1 MNLDESIEQIS
12 SMCPSFTYD
21 EIKSDLSVTNDVEL
35 TVNRLLDKSITNGI
49 DVKSAM
55 DFSSDDEELP
65 QLYKPSSLSVRA
77 TTNQTGPPKQASTN
91 KSSLQVSIIIDS
103 DEDVEVTGTH
113 GPSRGLGQ
121 VNHSMSDSS
130 EDEICLPSLRDRILS
145 NVSSSKSISSSETIT
160 SMKQNLSSE
169 NKCDKTALNH
179 LNSGSMHSKGL
190 ASNGYSSS
198 LACSEETVFSD
209 GSISTNNFDS
219 NMDSQSTVSLSQS
232 SGCSVGE
239 LTKKKR
245 TKEEIAVLKNEA
257 KMRKM
262 NNKKAREEK
271 ALSKELEKQRKE
283 QIRIAERER
292 KKQMGGSKDC
302 LQYLILMLDTRIV
315 NSGGHGVA
323 IFKACEALGIQ
334 YITKE
339 QTVPFSI
346 TWSRQVTSIN
356 VSREN
361 QVETVKSEQM
371 EEDVLVL
378 LPVADFV
385 NFVQNHKKCG
395 SELGGEPTLTN
406 YVQTV
411 KQHLPNSILSFVV
424 IGMEKYFRDQ
434 KTKVQRKHRAAVL
447 SSVRVTPCTD
457 SDQGSVHR
465 LDVEEAITDNQLQTD
480 VMVYLLE
487 TSDELAEFVRTFS
500 KAVAEKPAKKD
511 RLQTA
516 FFDDGVSTVK
526 VDKNGQGLLKVWKQ
540 QLLQF
545 KNISP
550 DIADAIVQ
558 AYPSPHLLMEA
569 YRKCNDSNEQE
580 KLLENIVVRRG
591 AGVLETSRRVGKEM
605 SRRFCTFVTSSNPNE
620 VIK

>member
-1 MNLDESIEQIS
+1 
-12 SMCPSFTYD
+12 
-21 EIKSDLSVTNDVEL
+21 
-35 TVNRLLDKSITNGI
+35 
-49 DVKSAM
+49 
-55 DFSSDDEELP
+55 
-65 QLYKPSSLSVRA
+65 
-77 TTNQTGPPKQASTN
+77 
-91 KSSLQVSIIIDS
+91 
-103 DEDVEVTGTH
+103 
-113 GPSRGLGQ
+113 
-121 VNHSMSDSS
+121 
-130 EDEICLPSLRDRILS
+130 
-145 NVSSSKSISSSETIT
+145 
-160 SMKQNLSSE
+160 
-169 NKCDKTALNH
+169 
-179 LNSGSMHSKGL
+179 
-190 ASNGYSSS
+190 
-198 LACSEETVFSD
+198 
-209 GSISTNNFDS
+209 
-219 NMDSQSTVSLSQS
+219 
-232 SGCSVGE
+232 
-239 LTKKKR
+239 
-245 TKEEIAVLKNEA
+245 
-257 KMRKM
+257 
-262 NNKKAREEK
+262 
-271 ALSKELEKQRKE
+271 
-283 QIRIAERER
+283 
-292 KKQMGGSKDC
+292 
-302 LQYLILMLDTRIV
+302 QYLILMLDTRIV

-487 TSDELAEFVRTFS
+487 TSEELSEFVRTFS

-526 VDKNGQGLLKVWKQ
+526 VDKNGQGLLRVWKQ

-580 KLLENIVVRRG
+580 KLIENIVVRRG

-605 SRRFCTFVTSSNPNE
+605 SRRICTFVTSSNANE

>member
-1 MNLDESIEQIS
+1 
-12 SMCPSFTYD
+12 
-21 EIKSDLSVTNDVEL
+21 
-35 TVNRLLDKSITNGI
+35 
-49 DVKSAM
+49 
-55 DFSSDDEELP
+55 
-65 QLYKPSSLSVRA
+65 
-77 TTNQTGPPKQASTN
+77 
-91 KSSLQVSIIIDS
+91 
-103 DEDVEVTGTH
+103 
-113 GPSRGLGQ
+113 
-121 VNHSMSDSS
+121 
-130 EDEICLPSLRDRILS
+130 
-145 NVSSSKSISSSETIT
+145 
-160 SMKQNLSSE
+160 
-169 NKCDKTALNH
+169 
-179 LNSGSMHSKGL
+179 
-190 ASNGYSSS
+190 
-198 LACSEETVFSD
+198 
-209 GSISTNNFDS
+209 
-219 NMDSQSTVSLSQS
+219 
-232 SGCSVGE
+232 
-239 LTKKKR
+239 
-245 TKEEIAVLKNEA
+245 
-257 KMRKM
+257 MRKM

-271 ALSKELEKQRKE
+271 ALSKELERQRKE

-339 QTVPFSI
+339 QPVPFSI
-346 TWSRQVTSIN
+346 TWNREVTSIN

-371 EEDVLVL
+371 EKDVLVL

-385 NFVQNHKKCG
+385 NFVQNHKKFSSG
-395 SELGGEPTLTN
+395 IGEGPTLTD
-406 YVQTV
+406 YVHTV

-447 SSVRVTPCTD
+447 SSERVTPCTD
-457 SDQGSVHR
+457 SDQGCVHR

-487 TSDELAEFVRTFS
+487 TSEELAEFVRTFS

-511 RLQTA
+511 RLHTA

-550 DIADAIVQ
+550 DISDAVVQ

-569 YRKCNDSNEQE
+569 YKKCSDSNEQE

-605 SRRFCTFVTSSNPNE
+605 SRRIHTFVTSSNPKE